1 MSNALRKLPAV
12 QLRDRAPGDLGWIV
26 SRHGV
31 LYTTEY
37 GWDARFEGIV
47 ARIMA
52 DFAAHHDPTVER
64 CWIAERVDD
73 VMPERV
79 GSIMLVRHPE
89 RVGVAKLR
97 VLLVEPSARGL
108 GVGTQ
113 LVDTCL
119 AFAREAGYHT
129 VTLWT
134 DHVLET
140 ARRLYAAKGFVKVH
154 EAPHATFGTNLIG
167 ETWGLV
173 L

>member
-1 MSNALRKLPAV
+1 VTVVRLRHPE
-12 QLRDRAPGDLGWIV
+12 PGDLDWIV

-37 GWDARFEGIV
+37 GWDARFEGLV

-52 DFAAHHDPTVER
+52 DFAAHQDPTVER
-64 CWIAERVDD
+64 CWIAERLDG

-89 RVGVAKLR
+89 RMGVAKLR

-113 LVDTCL
+113 LVDACL
-119 AFAREAGYHT
+119 AFARDAGYHT

-134 DHVLET
+134 DQVLET
-140 ARRLYAAKGFVKVH
+140 ARRMYASRGFVKVH
-154 EAPHATFGTNLIG
+154 EEPHATFGTKLIG
-167 ETWGLV
+167 ETWELA